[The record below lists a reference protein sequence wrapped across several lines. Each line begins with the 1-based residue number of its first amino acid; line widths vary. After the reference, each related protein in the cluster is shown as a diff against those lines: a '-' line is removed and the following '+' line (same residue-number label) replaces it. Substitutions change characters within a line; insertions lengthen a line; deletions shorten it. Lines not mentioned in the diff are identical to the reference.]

1 MDIIKKLREKKPLVH
16 CITNTVTINDCANAL
31 LAIGA
36 RPVMA
41 EHPDEAAEFTAAA
54 DTLVKD

>member
-1 MDIIKKLREKKPLVH
+1 MEIIKNIREKNPLVH

-41 EHPDEAAEFTAAA
+41 EHPDEAAEITA
-54 DTLVKD
+54 